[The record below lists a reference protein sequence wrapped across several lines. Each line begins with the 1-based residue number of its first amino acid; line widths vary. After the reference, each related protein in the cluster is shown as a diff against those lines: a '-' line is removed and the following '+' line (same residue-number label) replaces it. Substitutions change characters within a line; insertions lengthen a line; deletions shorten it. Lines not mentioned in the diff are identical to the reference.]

1 MRDGVNILL
10 VDDDE
15 DCRLL
20 IKDAIMDGRVENA
33 VYEVG
38 SGEEALDFLYRR
50 GVYADAPRPGLI
62 YLDIMMP
69 GLSGQEVLRELRGDR
84 EFSDIPVVMMTSL
97 EDDREKEM
105 AAKNGA
111 NSYTVKPKDPLEF
124 IKTVMEATDYWINVH
139 ERPGRSG
146 ETGLAKRR
154 RSMKEFQAKE
164 NGKTIGISGIV
175 E

>member
-20 IKDAIMDGRVENA
+20 IKDAIMDGKIGMQI
-33 VYEVG
+33 YEVG

-69 GLSGQEVLRELRGDR
+69 GITGQEVLKTLRSNR
-84 EFSDIPVVMMTSL
+84 EFSDVPIVMMTSL
-97 EDDREKEM
+97 EDDKEKEM
-105 AAKNGA
+105 AVKNGA

-124 IKTVMEATDYWINVH
+124 MKTVMEATDYWVSIH
-139 ERPGRSG
+139 RRPERTGKVTVREKRE
-146 ETGLAKRR
+146 ETGKKKERTKR
-154 RSMKEFQAKE
+154 
-164 NGKTIGISGIV
+164 
-175 E
+175 

>member
-20 IKDAIMDGRVENA
+20 IKDAIMDGRIDIP

-69 GLSGQEVLRELRGDR
+69 GLSGQEVLRELRGNG

-97 EDDREKEM
+97 EDDQEKEM

-124 IKTVMEATDYWINVH
+124 MKTVMEATDYWINIH
-139 ERPGRSG
+139 KRPERAG
-146 ETGLAKRR
+146 ETGLAEKRKR
-154 RSMKEFQAKE
+154 GRTREAQARE
-164 NGKTIGISGIV
+164 NRKTIGIP

>member
-1 MRDGVNILL
+1 MRDGVSILL

-20 IKDAIMDGRVENA
+20 IKDTIMDGRIENS

-50 GVYADAPRPGLI
+50 GEYADAPRPGLI

-69 GLSGQEVLRELRGDR
+69 GLSGQEVLMELRSNR

-97 EDDREKEM
+97 EDDRE
-105 AAKNGA
+105 
-111 NSYTVKPKDPLEF
+111 
-124 IKTVMEATDYWINVH
+124 
-139 ERPGRSG
+139 R
-146 ETGLAKRR
+146 ETAVAKRR
-154 RSMKEFQAKE
+154 KRRSVNGAQARE
-164 NGKTIGISGIV
+164 NSKTIGV
-175 E
+175 LE

>member
-20 IKDAIMDGRVENA
+20 IKDAIMDGKIGIQI
-33 VYEVG
+33 YEVG

-69 GLSGQEVLRELRGDR
+69 GITGQEVLKTLRSNR
-84 EFSDIPVVMMTSL
+84 EFSDVPIVMMTSL
-97 EDDREKEM
+97 EDDEEKEM

-111 NSYTVKPKDPLEF
+111 NSYVVKPNIHKF
-124 IKTVMEATDYWINVH
+124 MKTVTEVTDYWIKIH
-139 ERPGRSG
+139 KRPERSG
-146 ETGLAKRR
+146 EGGRD
-154 RSMKEFQAKE
+154 E
-164 NGKTIGISGIV
+164 V
-175 E
+175 

>member
-1 MRDGVNILL
+1 MDREDGISILL

-20 IKDAIMDGRVENA
+20 IRDAITDGRVENP
-33 VYEVG
+33 VYEVS

-50 GVYADAPRPGLI
+50 GGYTDAPRPGLI

-69 GLSGQEVLRELRGDR
+69 GLSGQEVLKELRSKE
-84 EFSDIPVVMMTSL
+84 EFSEIPIVMMTSL

-124 IKTVMEATDYWINVH
+124 MKTVMEATDYWINIH
-139 ERPGRSG
+139 RRPEEG
-146 ETGLAKRR
+146 EEIYHR
-154 RSMKEFQAKE
+154 
-164 NGKTIGISGIV
+164 
-175 E
+175 